1 MKREN
6 AECAALRAVET
17 YIGYGTNVWLDIS
30 LYDDPP
36 KDKGELLIFL
46 NEEGVKNLYGIM
58 PVMVKWSKNAN
69 TTPYR
74 LDRRYLDRL
83 REDKGGVF
91 FLVQRSKDVQHI
103 YYTALSADDIDIQL
117 QQTGCEVK
125 VELKEVPEDWSEFEQ
140 ELYAF
145 AAKRWGEKVDIPC
158 KKSTRYLVEDF
169 YELKG
174 HLDEIKDVKERLRLK
189 RLLGFLTDLLE
200 KGDRNFIGWH
210 DLLRHYATDA
220 IELARE
226 YFDWDDLIKVQYDFG
241 TYYHDAKRYDKAEE
255 YYNRAL
261 DSIMD
266 HDKNDPKF
274 YEYGILLATLIF
286 DLGVLHA
293 ELNRYEEAEKDF
305 KTVLPIQKA
314 LADDNPDLF
323 SYLMADTLLGL
334 SSLCLETNR
343 LKKAKEFAL
352 KGYRIYKKLSEK
364 FPQIWDEMLKD
375 IRRLLDEIESKMG

>member
-1 MKREN
+1 MKTKFVLLNDMKREN
-6 AECAALRAVET
+6 AECAALHAVET

-174 HLDEIKDVKERLRLK
+174 HLDEIKDDKERLRLK

-220 IELARE
+220 IELASKSNMISE
-226 YFDWDDLIKVQYDFG
+226 PTTMMQ
-241 TYYHDAKRYDKAEE
+241 
-255 YYNRAL
+255 
-261 DSIMD
+261 
-266 HDKNDPKF
+266 NDM
-274 YEYGILLATLIF
+274 T
-286 DLGVLHA
+286 
-293 ELNRYEEAEKDF
+293 
-305 KTVLPIQKA
+305 
-314 LADDNPDLF
+314 
-323 SYLMADTLLGL
+323 
-334 SSLCLETNR
+334 
-343 LKKAKEFAL
+343 
-352 KGYRIYKKLSEK
+352 KLRNT
-364 FPQIWDEMLKD
+364 IIGHW
-375 IRRLLDEIESKMG
+375 IR